1 MKSRDIVTKLG
12 LTSVLAAVIF
22 FTSCTPQITE
32 EQLAK
37 MKELREKERSLNEMI
52 SKRKKEKSKL
62 EAELRARQNE
72 LKKCNDDKDFVKQK
86 LSEWPNC
93 WPDWKPESE
102 EPETTEEGEK

>member
-1 MKSRDIVTKLG
+1 MKTREIVTKFG

-22 FTSCTPQITE
+22 FTSCTPKVTE
-32 EQLAK
+32 EQLAQL
-37 MKELREKERSLNEMI
+37 KELREKERSLTELI
-52 SKRKKEKSKL
+52 SKRKQEKSKL

-93 WPDWKPESE
+93 WPDWKPVSE
-102 EPETTEEGEK
+102 ETTEEGAE